1 LIPGVLQ
8 FQSEA
13 SSRYLC
19 ETMSS
24 PVAPISF
31 TSPSHLQHEV
41 VLAKSHPTDHRA
53 CARDTE
59 QNPKFP
65 KTFFG
70 ATCQR
75 FLMISVLV
83 HGCLWDEKT
92 QIHHEIRH
100 HVAIARPTSC
110 APCPRPCSFTG
121 EHLNF
126 EDPIGHIT
134 FDSHSRWIFRGH
146 QNSPVKLTNF

>member
-1 LIPGVLQ
+1 MK
-8 FQSEA
+8 
-13 SSRYLC
+13 LC
-19 ETMSS
+19 QVPS
-24 PVAPISF
+24 PPSH
-31 TSPSHLQHEV
+31 SHLQHEV

-92 QIHHEIRH
+92 KIHHEIRH
-100 HVAIARPTSC
+100 HVAIARTTSC

-134 FDSHSRWIFRGH
+134 FDSHSRWIFQGH